1 MMGNEKT
8 KFNIKRFEHQLL
20 ASAMTV
26 LVDDFGYTPREVF
39 ELMDDAKRQLWGAL
53 AELANERKGGI
64 NNESAKTL

>member
-1 MMGNEKT
+1 MGNEKN
-8 KFNIKRFEHQLL
+8 KFDITRFEHQLI
-20 ASAMTV
+20 ASTMTV

>member
-1 MMGNEKT
+1 MNDGKRKT

-26 LVDDFGYTPREVF
+26 LVDDFGYTPTEVF

-53 AELANERKGGI
+53 VKLANEKGD
-64 NNESAKTL
+64 KQ